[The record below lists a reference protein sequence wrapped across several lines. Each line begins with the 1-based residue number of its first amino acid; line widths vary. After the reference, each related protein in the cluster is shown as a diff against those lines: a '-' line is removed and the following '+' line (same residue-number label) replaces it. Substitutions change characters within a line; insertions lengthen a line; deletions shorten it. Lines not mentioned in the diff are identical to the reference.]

1 MASSGVA
8 TSSKSIFGF
17 DPRTVPGCV
26 LWLDAADRNTIT
38 TSSGTNI
45 STWKDKSISATTARA
60 GGIVPTYTGGT
71 VNFGGSGY
79 FIVPGGVFPSGLTS
93 YYGFVV
99 ASGSLSSYQFI
110 FATGLGINDLGYQLL
125 FWADGRIEHGFYAD
139 NGFSGS
145 IPYGAVKTNTNTLMS
160 FGYNQS
166 NVETYV
172 NGTNMMFY
180 KPSGTLNSSTSANVT
195 FTFSYTGATQ
205 TFTVPL
211 GVTSITVTMRGGGG
225 GGAGYVATTMRGAAG
240 GAGGYISGNLSVIPN
255 TTYTLYVAGGG
266 NGGQSTLI
274 NQPGSAGGF
283 GGGGNSGPGS
293 GISSG
298 AGGGASYIL
307 NGSVL
312 LAAVGGGGGGA
323 YLNNSIGGAGGGLI
337 GQSGRNNGFQGG
349 GGTQSA
355 GGAAGGGSAAA
366 TGNGSYLQG
375 QNASDYAAGGGG
387 GYYGGGLGYGG
398 GGGGSSYIDLLSG
411 TVVNTQGSG
420 GAGGASATSQANTGS
435 TGGNGSITIIC
446 NQGLTVIGSSRE
458 IGQSLTGTISEI
470 IIYNN
475 YLSQTQR
482 QSVEGYLAWKWGLNT
497 NLSAPLKTI
506 TNPTSITGCAL
517 WLDASD
523 SSSITQVS
531 SAVSQWNDKSGNSYN
546 FVQATA
552 GNRPVYTTAGLNGL
566 NTLTFTASSSQFLTG
581 TASTIFLGTNSIS
594 IFAVCKYLDTTS
606 GGYIFAKS
614 LFGSANGRILF
625 GRDASTPGI
634 LRMGIVT
641 TANAYASPPDIYPA
655 NTWRIL
661 GMTAD
666 RIGGATTCFNNGYV
680 FNQSATVNPV
690 TFTADSSS
698 YITTYPMIIGGYN
711 DSAGN
716 VVTPQAGLFLNGS
729 IGEIIIYTSA
739 LTSTQRRQVELYLA
753 TKWNLGTSLISH
765 PYYSLVPYSRSFQ
778 PTDIPGC
785 QLWLDAADQSTLTL
799 INSGANA
806 SNWRDKS
813 GNSYNCSTSS
823 GANSPAYSSSTQG
836 LQFRSASTQSLAI
849 NQLFG
854 DALVNTTFTIFCV
867 GQRVSTGQFNL
878 FLAGSPLTA
887 FQTLQIG
894 FNGVNTMHLNM
905 YSTYYETTITSYVAG
920 TEPIN
925 IYTYEVNTTNVA
937 LFLNGE
943 TVYNTAATPRLSAFT
958 TPEIGRRYG
967 GTGAQAYHD
976 FNLFEMIAYT
986 RSLTTGQ
993 RQQIEGYLANKWRLQ
1008 SSLGGTTTITTFSYT
1023 GATQTFTVPLGV
1035 TSIQLSMTGGG
1046 GGGGGGLSGYVAGP
1060 GGAGGLV
1067 SGSYTV
1073 TQGTTYTLYVA
1084 GGGLGVVQN
1093 SSATLAGGFGGGG
1106 SANEV
1111 ANNNMGG
1118 SGGGAS
1124 YILLG
1129 STLIAAVGGGG
1140 GGGGYGGW
1148 GGAIGGG
1155 LTAAPANGWGGAGAS
1170 QSSGGVN
1177 TNNSLNNGS
1186 YLQGGTGSYAGGGG
1200 GGYYGGAGSAG
1211 SGGGGGGSSYVAL
1224 LTGTVVNT
1232 AGGGASGGTATPGTT
1247 GGSGGNGGNGSITIT
1262 FPTHP
1267 FKTIPPTSPS
1277 LFSPT
1282 NIGACAIWIDG
1293 NDPYGTGVVPAS
1305 GATFA
1310 TTSATIIDKSGNG
1323 YNLTPTATINY
1334 STRFLNNMGV
1344 LNFGSA
1350 RAQNSSFNWTTNFT
1364 QFVVVKGDAGNWGTS
1379 FINPTGTIY
1388 WSYVYA
1394 NNNNLM
1400 VVGINFNVMDG
1411 IRGNSISAFT
1421 NTGKGL
1427 NAWTIFCIGYT
1438 AGSTTG
1444 VNYTLN
1450 GTTYSTATGTPFNS
1464 SQATNLTLT
1473 LNGNLGG
1480 NYDTGVYVAEFIH
1493 YNATLSTS
1501 QRQQV
1506 EGYLAGKWGLQG
1518 LLPTTHPY
1526 YEIIPA
1532 AVSSYYFYE
1541 SFEIP
1546 ANLAASLAAI
1556 YGVANAWGQNIAWN
1570 EWAVT
1575 GVSKS
1580 GVGSPW
1586 DPAGGTAAAGSWYAY
1601 IQGDGTTASRVFQGP
1616 LGYTATLS
1624 FSYGYRVSTSL
1635 VTSVSVT
1642 WTPLGGSAV
1651 TLPGSPFAMPSS
1663 ATPWTTVTTSFVFT
1677 ASSGTLIFTNNAPG
1691 QPDPSALLD
1700 NILIT

>member
-17 DPRTVPGCV
+17 DPRTVPGCQ
-26 LWLDAADRNTIT
+26 LWLDAADLATLSF
-38 TSSGTNI
+38 SSGNII
-45 STWKDKSISATTARA
+45 STWKDKSINGVVLTAYGNPTT
-60 GGIVPTYTGGT
+60 TT
-71 VNFGGSGY
+71 VNGRTSISLNGSTQYLQKADFTPTKGATY
-79 FIVPGGVFPSGLTS
+79 MSW
-93 YYGFVV
+93 
-99 ASGSLSSYQFI
+99 
-110 FATGLGINDLGYQLL
+110 FA
-125 FWADGRIEHGFYAD
+125 
-139 NGFSGS
+139 
-145 IPYGAVKTNTNTLMS
+145 V
-160 FGYNQS
+160 
-166 NVETYV
+166 
-172 NGTNMMFY
+172 
-180 KPSGTLNSSTSANVT
+180 ANVT
-195 FTFSYTGATQ
+195 NYANANYACIVGTAYNSQWSQNTLFVKTGTGLIFYRRADQ
-205 TFTVPL
+205 TASKEL
-211 GVTSITVTMRGGGG
+211 
-225 GGAGYVATTMRGAAG
+225 
-240 GAGGYISGNLSVIPN
+240 
-255 TTYTLYVAGGG
+255 
-266 NGGQSTLI
+266 
-274 NQPGSAGGF
+274 
-283 GGGGNSGPGS
+283 
-293 GISSG
+293 SSG
-298 AGGGASYIL
+298 AVTANALFQTETDYVTGQYQINL
-307 NGSVL
+307 NGS
-312 LAAVGGGGGGA
+312 G
-323 YLNNSIGGAGGGLI
+323 
-337 GQSGRNNGFQGG
+337 
-349 GGTQSA
+349 
-355 GGAAGGGSAAA
+355 
-366 TGNGSYLQG
+366 
-375 QNASDYAAGGGG
+375 
-387 GYYGGGLGYGG
+387 
-398 GGGGSSYIDLLSG
+398 LLSKTDG
-411 TVVNTQGSG
+411 VT
-420 GAGGASATSQANTGS
+420 GAIDT
-435 TGGNGSITIIC
+435 
-446 NQGLTVIGSSRE
+446 LTVNLQVGWDSFS
-458 IGQSLTGTISEI
+458 GDSYVAGTISECLLYTSTVSPANKRAI
-470 IIYNN
+470 
-475 YLSQTQR
+475 
-482 QSVEGYLAWKWGLNT
+482 EGYLAWKWGLQ
-497 NLSAPLKTI
+497 
-506 TNPTSITGCAL
+506 
-517 WLDASD
+517 
-523 SSSITQVS
+523 SSLV
-531 SAVSQWNDKSGNSYN
+531 K
-546 FVQATA
+546 
-552 GNRPVYTTAGLNGL
+552 
-566 NTLTFTASSSQFLTG
+566 
-581 TASTIFLGTNSIS
+581 
-594 IFAVCKYLDTTS
+594 
-606 GGYIFAKS
+606 
-614 LFGSANGRILF
+614 
-625 GRDASTPGI
+625 
-634 LRMGIVT
+634 
-641 TANAYASPPDIYPA
+641 
-655 NTWRIL
+655 
-661 GMTAD
+661 
-666 RIGGATTCFNNGYV
+666 
-680 FNQSATVNPV
+680 
-690 TFTADSSS
+690 
-698 YITTYPMIIGGYN
+698 
-711 DSAGN
+711 
-716 VVTPQAGLFLNGS
+716 
-729 IGEIIIYTSA
+729 
-739 LTSTQRRQVELYLA
+739 
-753 TKWNLGTSLISH
+753 H
-765 PYYSLVPYSRSFQ
+765 PYSQLIPYSRSFQ

-867 GQRVSTGQFNL
+867 GQRVSTGTFNL

-937 LFLNGE
+937 LFLNGL
-943 TVYNTAATPRLSAFT
+943 TVYNTAATPRLAAFT

-967 GTGAQAYHD
+967 GTGAQTYHD

-1008 SSLGGTTTITTFSYT
+1008 SSLESPTNIETTFSYT
-1023 GATQTFTVPLGV
+1023 GAIQNYTVPSGV
-1035 TSIQLSMTGGG
+1035 TSLTVNLSGAGGGAGNNNTVNGGSGALVSGTITVTSGQVLRILVGQGGMSNRGTATGGSASFGGGGAGGSYTPGGVAASGAGGGRSAIQNNSGDDLVSAGGGGGGGNGGPGGSGGLVGVSATGGSAGGGGGGGTGSSGGAGGIGTTYTGTAGTARQGGAGSSSSIVGTITGGG
-1046 GGGGGGLSGYVAGP
+1046 GGGGH
-1060 GGAGGLV
+1060 
-1067 SGSYTV
+1067 
-1073 TQGTTYTLYVA
+1073 
-1084 GGGLGVVQN
+1084 
-1093 SSATLAGGFGGGG
+1093 F
-1106 SANEV
+1106 
-1111 ANNNMGG
+1111 
-1118 SGGGAS
+1118 
-1124 YILLG
+1124 
-1129 STLIAAVGGGG
+1129 GGGG
-1140 GGGGYGGW
+1140 GG
-1148 GGAIGGG
+1148 
-1155 LTAAPANGWGGAGAS
+1155 NS
-1170 QSSGGVN
+1170 QS
-1177 TNNSLNNGS
+1177 
-1186 YLQGGTGSYAGGGG
+1186 GGGG
-1200 GGYYGGAGSAG
+1200 SSLCPSGTSATTG
-1211 SGGGGGGSSYVAL
+1211 GGGGGGSS
-1224 LTGTVVNT
+1224 
-1232 AGGGASGGTATPGTT
+1232 STP
-1247 GGSGGNGGNGSITIT
+1247 NGDGINGSIIIRVVGIS
-1262 FPTHP
+1262 HS

-1293 NDPYGTGVVPAS
+1293 NDPNGTGVVPAS

-1364 QFVVVKGDAGNWGTS
+1364 QFVVVKGETGSWGTS

-1450 GTTYSTATGTPFNS
+1450 GTTYSTTTGTPFNS

-1473 LNGNLGG
+1473 LNGNL
-1480 NYDTGVYVAEFIH
+1480 NLTPYDTGVYVAEFIH
-1493 YNATLSTS
+1493 YNARLSTN

-1546 ANLAASLAAI
+1546 ANLAATLNAP
-1556 YGVANAWGQNIAWN
+1556 NAWGYSPAWN
-1570 EWAVT
+1570 EWTVT

-1601 IQGDGTTASRVFQGP
+1601 IQGNGSTASRVFQGP

-1624 FSYGYRVSTSL
+1624 FSYGYRVGTSL